1 MDYST
6 SAIEYNLGMN
16 NTYLIPSSTLSSI
29 SNAMS
34 TLDSSEL
41 EVLKLFLIFMSLYV
55 DIILDLYYYH
65 YAIEN
70 IIWHTDLSRFDF

>member
-1 MDYST
+1 M
-6 SAIEYNLGMN
+6 
-16 NTYLIPSSTLSSI
+16 SSVSI
-29 SNAMS
+29 ALP

-41 EVLKLFLIFMSLYV
+41 ELQVLKSFININVIIYV

>member
-1 MDYST
+1 M
-6 SAIEYNLGMN
+6 
-16 NTYLIPSSTLSSI
+16 SSVSI
-29 SNAMS
+29 AMS

-41 EVLKLFLIFMSLYV
+41 ELQVLKSFININVIIYV